1 MLQDIKVVE
10 VVEQPV
16 LSIREA
22 ALMSSIPEKM
32 GEIFSEIYAFIQ
44 KKELAPVGP
53 PFAYWHGM
61 TGSSVDM
68 ECGFPVSESVKGE
81 GRIKGSKLPGG
92 RVATAI
98 HLGPYDKLSEAYK
111 AVESWI
117 RDNGYQ
123 TAGNSWEVYLSMPDE
138 EPSKI
143 KTQIFWPVK

>member
-10 VVEQPV
+10 VKEQPV
-16 LSIREA
+16 LSMREA
-22 ALMSSIPEKM
+22 ASMPSIPEKM
-32 GEIFSEIYAFIQ
+32 GEIFSEIYAFMQRNKI
-44 KKELAPVGP
+44 APIGP

-68 ECGFPVSESVKGE
+68 ECGFPVSESVQGE
-81 GRIKGSKLPGG
+81 GKIKSSKLPGG
-92 RVATAI
+92 RAATALHI
-98 HLGPYDKLSEAYK
+98 GPYGQLSEAYK

-117 RDNGYQ
+117 RENGYQ
-123 TAGNSWEVYLSMPDE
+123 MAGNSWEVYLSMPDE